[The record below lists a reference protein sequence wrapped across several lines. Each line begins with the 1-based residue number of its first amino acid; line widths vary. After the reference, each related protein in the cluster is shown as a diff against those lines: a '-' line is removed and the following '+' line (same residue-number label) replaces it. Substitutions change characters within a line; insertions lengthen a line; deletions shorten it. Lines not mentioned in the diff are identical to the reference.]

1 MNLPSSEWWGQY
13 WWYYCLAYSVG
24 HWPAWWWE
32 WWWLCFPRGKAV
44 QSCISFGA
52 KATEMVWQPGCTKL
66 PKVSWNLQVFRT
78 PHDISPKKYV
88 CSSCSSWLVC
98 IHTSGGEGLKNY
110 IAFPKPNGMKLTNGW
125 KHHRTSRLETRPCPT
140 WSTAGYQS
148 LHVTFVHDDAPVPLE
163 IQIRTKQMHE
173 VAERRP

>member
-1 MNLPSSEWWGQY
+1 MLDIDQLDDESDDDFAS
-13 WWYYCLAYSVG
+13 
-24 HWPAWWWE
+24 
-32 WWWLCFPRGKAV
+32 R
-44 QSCISFGA
+44 GA
-52 KATEMVWQPGCTKL
+52 KLCNHALALARKL
-66 PKVSWNLQVFRT
+66 PKWSGNLAARSFQKYRET
-78 PHDISPKKYV
+78 SRCSGHLMTSPKKYV
-88 CSSCSSWLVC
+88 CSSCSSWPVC

-125 KHHRTSRLETRPCPT
+125 KHQRTSRLETDPSPT